1 MKYIILIIILLSGC
15 MSKIPTLKTEPYNA
29 PIVQKVNF
37 SDIDVNKDGVINKDE
52 YNSMPSNGEID
63 AQSPIIWFIIIIILI
78 SVVLFVTKSFKKQS

>member
-1 MKYIILIIILLSGC
+1 MIFLTLASC
-15 MSKIPTLKTEPYNA
+15 VSKIPVLKTQPYNTPA
-29 PIVQKVNF
+29 IQKVDF
-37 SDIDVNKDGVINKDE
+37 GDVDANKDGVINKDE